1 MQDSPKNQVFGA
13 AVRGSIPLKDILGM
27 DGHIQVI
34 GAGDLLLLLLYI
46 MLLY

>member
-1 MQDSPKNQVFGA
+1 VQDNPKNQVFGA
-13 AVRGSIPLKDILGM
+13 AVRGSLPLKDIQGM

-34 GAGDLLLLLLYI
+34 GAGDLLLLLLCI